1 VWEVEP
7 RLVIALRIVTCWP
20 PETGV
25 TAVIL
30 LTVLPYVVLYFQTS
44 PTPTGNGTVAV
55 VSVVDPLELG
65 LCEAAGELLP
75 ALFPA
80 ALPELDDPP
89 HPARANPAVIATT
102 AAAPARPRGLTAL
115 RLMFLFPS
123 LLA

>member
-1 VWEVEP
+1 MV
-7 RLVIALRIVTCWP
+7 VIALRIVTCWP
-20 PETGV
+20 PEAGV

-30 LTVLPYVVLYFQTS
+30 LTVRPSVVLYRQTS

-55 VSVVDPLELG
+55 VAAVVEPLELG
-65 LCEAAGELLP
+65 LCDAAGELP
-75 ALFPA
+75 PPLFPA
-80 ALPELDDPP
+80 APLELDDPP

-102 AAAPARPRGLTAL
+102 AAVPARPRGLTAL